1 LAHILSSSRFSVSRR
16 RAAPKRAA
24 VVLGRE
30 EGDQG
35 RAVVSLTRKGKVR
48 WEGDDSAPVQL
59 ERHAI
64 ALDVERAQKAESNA
78 GSHDTSFADSVTDIG
93 REVNGMALAKAE
105 GYGTD
110 PPADTRHG
118 EARQAGRES
127 WVLLRCSWPEDAGI
141 SSDRAFAGTL
151 ALPSD
156 GTQARL
162 SGLVRSTGTLTARA
176 RPSRRGRKCRARSK
190 HSGLSGTVLRR
201 G

>member
-1 LAHILSSSRFSVSRR
+1 M
-16 RAAPKRAA
+16 
-24 VVLGRE
+24 
-30 EGDQG
+30 
-35 RAVVSLTRKGKVR
+35 SLTCKGKVR
-48 WEGDDSAPVQL
+48 WEGQGSAPVQL

-156 GTQARL
+156 RTQAR
-162 SGLVRSTGTLTARA
+162 
-176 RPSRRGRKCRARSK
+176 
-190 HSGLSGTVLRR
+190 LSGTVLRR